1 MCYFWIIGFL
11 KSLYHLGQTLAK
23 SQLLGYN
30 RNTQVV
36 GGKHAVTKYQAII
49 SAITTAIEQEHYQT
63 GQRIPSIRQLS
74 RDYHCSKD
82 TVQRALHS
90 LVQANIIYAVPKSG
104 YYVFGDQGQVPNPG
118 IQHLADYHHKAYQ
131 DFQRCLTESFDKD
144 EHLALNDYPNQAG
157 LPELIESLQPYLQD
171 KKVYTKPD
179 HILITSGSQ
188 QALYL
193 LSQIQFP
200 NQGSHILIDKPSY
213 SGMVNILKQLA
224 LPFETIERE
233 ADHYDF
239 TALEALFKQGH
250 IKYYYTIPHF
260 SNPLGLSY
268 KEAEKKRLVALAER
282 YNVYLLEDDYLGDFS
297 PGSLPLHYYD
307 TAQRVIYLQSF
318 SMTLFPALRLA
329 ALVLPAN
336 LVAAV
341 LNYKKVM
348 DLGTNSMIQKALA
361 LYLSNGMFTRNNLS
375 LKHYLAERQQ
385 FISQS
390 LTQLPPQI
398 SYHLTP
404 RQLILRQALSTRAYF
419 LEVELAAISTKL
431 TTRYANYYSLALQDL
446 NLEQLLEILQKK

>member
-1 MCYFWIIGFL
+1 M
-11 KSLYHLGQTLAK
+11 
-23 SQLLGYN
+23 
-30 RNTQVV
+30 
-36 GGKHAVTKYQAII
+36 TKYQAII

>member
-1 MCYFWIIGFL
+1 M
-11 KSLYHLGQTLAK
+11 QLAK
-23 SQLLGYN
+23 TLLLGYN
-30 RNTQVV
+30 RNIKSVRDQVM
-36 GGKHAVTKYQAII
+36 TKYQAILTD
-49 SAITTAIEQEHYQT
+49 ITTAIQKGVYQT
-63 GQRIPSIRQLS
+63 GQRLPSIRQLS
-74 RDYHCSKD
+74 HEYHCSKD
-82 TVQRALHS
+82 TVQRALLS
-90 LVQANIIYAVPKSG
+90 LIHANLIYAVPKSG
-104 YYVFGDQGQVPNPG
+104 YYVFGDASQTPDKA

-157 LPELIESLQPYLQD
+157 LPELIDSLLPILQA
-171 KKVYTKPD
+171 KNVYTKSD
-179 HILITSGSQ
+179 TILITSGSQ

-193 LSQIQFP
+193 LSQVKFP

-213 SGMVNILKQLA
+213 AGMINLLKELNLA
-224 LPFETIERE
+224 FETIERE
-233 ADHYDF
+233 DQHYDF
-239 TALEALFKQGH
+239 DALEKLFQQGH
-250 IKYYYTIPHF
+250 IKYYYTVPHF

-268 KEAEKKRLVALAER
+268 TEAEKKRLVALAEQ
-282 YNVYLLEDDYLGDFS
+282 YDVYLLEDDYLGEFTS
-297 PGSLPLHYYD
+297 SGSLPLHYYD
-307 TAQRVIYLQSF
+307 TTQHVIYLQSF

-329 ALVLPAN
+329 ALVLPDK
-336 LVAAV
+336 LMKAV

-390 LTQLPPQI
+390 LTQLPPQV

-431 TTRYANYYSLALQDL
+431 TTRYANYYSFALQDL
-446 NLEQLLEILQKK
+446 NLEQLLEILQKNKLSWSHHKKW